1 MLWMP
6 ESLHGCRS
14 QEEGDWTSLWN
25 TKAGKDKDL
34 IFGSESPWDVTR
46 HWKTL
51 WGSIATCLHRNFL
64 YSSLATCCWSC
75 WRWDAWIRGTFVRPY
90 ALSPAVWTEKWHRFG
105 NEPMTR
111 AQSVMC
117 HKCVLPRHFN
127 SLLWSPSS
135 GPYTWSTW
143 HLLEHGDH
151 WFPCAHEEWYMCS
164 WLGTIPESP
173 GWLSDQ
179 KHDGRERGEVTKGS
193 GRVYSSANQS
203 SSQARADR
211 STQQPTHTSTS
222 PTLQQ

>member
-1 MLWMP
+1 MLTQKFFILFSSYLLLIM
-6 ESLHGCRS
+6 LKMGCL
-14 QEEGDWTSLWN
+14 D
-25 TKAGKDKDL
+25 
-34 IFGSESPWDVTR
+34 
-46 HWKTL
+46 
-51 WGSIATCLHRNFL
+51 
-64 YSSLATCCWSC
+64 
-75 WRWDAWIRGTFVRPY
+75 RGTFVRPY
-90 ALSPAVWTEKWHRFG
+90 ALSPAMWTEKWQRFG

-117 HKCVLPRHFN
+117 HKCVLPRHLN

-164 WLGTIPESP
+164 WLGTISESP

-203 SSQARADR
+203 SSQARADS
-211 STQQPTHTSTS
+211 STHSSQLTPVPLLHCSS
-222 PTLQQ
+222 SCWVLCVCVWLEAAKNKRHDKIVVIKVNNG